1 MKTWPE
7 DESRGILRRIL
18 DSLFYSYMNE
28 ILSNGASLHKE
39 RLQCK
44 DSLHSKDK
52 EDNDESPKEMS
63 LDDLFGV
70 PSNMKADILQDKFH
84 AEYKKNLQKLNE
96 KSRYKRKNKDDV
108 KASRKARK
116 RALLKT
122 LWFVA
127 QPTYTKAG
135 IFQAITVIV
144 QVLNP
149 IVVQHFLRLFEANPN
164 RNIFSEGIGYAI
176 ALFAISICDG
186 LAQCRFKYLSFQSGI
201 LIKAAVSTSIYHHM
215 LNLTSKGKQH
225 LLTGETTN
233 LVAIDCQKLFEVV
246 QEGHLL
252 WSCPLSM
259 FVVTVLLLVTLG
271 PSTLVGMT
279 SMFLLVPLVKKV
291 VGKMMV
297 VRRIRAIYTD
307 KRVDYTTSMLNSIK
321 FCKLNHYEEKFLQR
335 VNDARKEEMVWI
347 KKELAYVGLTM
358 AMYVNTVLMSEL

>member
-70 PSNMKADILQDKFH
+70 PSNMKADIKFH

-108 KASRKARK
+108 KASRKVRK

-279 SMFLLVPLVKKV
+279 SMFLLVPLVKKI

-297 VRRIRAIYTD
+297 VRRMRAIYTD